1 MIWDQDVRVIV
12 MLTAESEGGQ
22 LKCHSY
28 WKGNDFGPI
37 RLRNL
42 SEKKVSLDIDKYRS
56 NSDDAP
62 GQWSNPST
70 SGSSIGSASTVKQ
83 DSYAWN
89 MASPEVGRRRANTV
103 TTADSNA
110 PAPTPPQSNGGG
122 SPHVIIRK
130 FALSHAAYPFAPIR
144 EITHLHY
151 SSWPDFGA
159 PAQPSH
165 LLALVELANMMQRAA
180 SPADVPGPNFSGNA
194 ERSSSIGSEDRKT
207 SGASSLGKSDG
218 VSLGWHDAPAPAEDA
233 RPMLV
238 HCSAGCGRTGTFCTV
253 DSVIDM
259 LKRQKLEAVRAAN
272 RIIDARER
280 NMAQE
285 TTNAGSSDHMS
296 MAHTDADGDVSMEHG
311 IDTAS
316 QLGTF
321 NAPSSSRFESRADS
335 SLRNSGSPPVGDSNP
350 AGNQNPALDVSWLG
364 DENIDL
370 IARTVEDL
378 RSQRLSMVQ
387 SLRQFVLCYETVTEW
402 VWRLQEQG
410 SAHGLSGKAGRMR
423 SGSLA
428 L

>member
-28 WKGNDFGPI
+28 WKGKDFGPI

-42 SEKKVSLDIDKYRS
+42 SEKKVSLDIDKYRY
-56 NSDDAP
+56 NSDDTP
-62 GQWSNPST
+62 GQLSNPPT
-70 SGSSIGSASTVKQ
+70 SGSSMGSANTVKQ

-103 TTADSNA
+103 TTAENN
-110 PAPTPPQSNGGG
+110 APTPPRPQLNGGG
-122 SPHVIIRK
+122 NPHVIIRK

-151 SSWPDFGA
+151 ASWPDFGA

-165 LLALVELANMMQRAA
+165 LLALVELANIMQRAA
-180 SPADVPGPNFSGNA
+180 SPTDASGPNSSGNA
-194 ERSSSIGSEDRKT
+194 ERSGSIGSEGRKD
-207 SGASSLGKSDG
+207 SGASTHGKSDG
-218 VSLGWHDAPAPAEDA
+218 VSLGWHDAPASAEDA

-259 LKRQKLEAVRAAN
+259 LKRQKLEAVREAN

-280 NMAQE
+280 SIAPQMPV
-285 TTNAGSSDHMS
+285 M
-296 MAHTDADGDVSMEHG
+296 HTDADGDVSMDQG
-311 IDTAS
+311 IDTMHPLAAS
-316 QLGTF
+316 
-321 NAPSSSRFESRADS
+321 NAPSSFQFESRADS
-335 SLRNSGSPPVGDSNP
+335 LHRNGGSPPVGESNTRN
-350 AGNQNPALDVSWLG
+350 NQNPALDVSWLG
-364 DENIDL
+364 DENVDL
-370 IARTVEDL
+370 IAQTVEDL

-387 SLRQFVLCYETVTEW
+387 SLRQFVLCYETITEW
-402 VWRLQEQG
+402 VWRLQEHG
-410 SAHGLSGKAGRMR
+410 SAAHGLSAKAGRLR

>member
-28 WKGNDFGPI
+28 WKGNDFGSI

-62 GQWSNPST
+62 SQLSNPPT
-70 SGSSIGSASTVKQ
+70 SGSNMGSATTVKQ
-83 DSYAWN
+83 DSYSWN
-89 MASPEVGRRRANTV
+89 FASPEVGRRRANTV
-103 TTADSNA
+103 TTAENNA
-110 PAPTPPQSNGGG
+110 PAPARPQPNSGG

-130 FALSHAAYPFAPIR
+130 FALSHAAHPFAPIR

-165 LLALVELANMMQRAA
+165 LLALVELANVMQRAA
-180 SPADVPGPNFSGNA
+180 SPADVPGPNSSRNA
-194 ERSSSIGSEDRKT
+194 ERSGSIGPEDRKT
-207 SGASSLGKSDG
+207 SSASTPGKSDG
-218 VSLGWHDAPAPAEDA
+218 VSLGWYDAPAPAGDS

-259 LKRQKLEAVRAAN
+259 LKRQKLEAVREAS

-280 NMAQE
+280 NIAQQM
-285 TTNAGSSDHMS
+285 NAASSEHIS
-296 MAHTDADGDVSMEHG
+296 MAHTDADGDVSMDQG
-311 IDTAS
+311 IDTIS
-316 QLGTF
+316 PLGTF
-321 NAPSSSRFESRADS
+321 NASSSSQFETRADS
-335 SLRNSGSPPVGDSNP
+335 SLRRSGSPPVGDSNP
-350 AGNQNPALDVSWLG
+350 AGNQNPALNLSWLG
-364 DENIDL
+364 DENVDL
-370 IARTVEDL
+370 IAQTVEDL
-378 RSQRLSMVQ
+378 RTQRLSMVQ
-387 SLRQFVLCYETVTEW
+387 SLRQFVLCYETITEW

-410 SAHGLSGKAGRMR
+410 SAHGLSSRAGRSR